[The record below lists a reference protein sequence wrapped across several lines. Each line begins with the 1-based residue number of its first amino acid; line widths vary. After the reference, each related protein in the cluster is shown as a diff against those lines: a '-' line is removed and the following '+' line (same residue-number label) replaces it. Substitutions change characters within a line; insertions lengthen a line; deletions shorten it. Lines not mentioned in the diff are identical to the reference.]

1 MTRNE
6 EEMKVDLYNFW
17 FKEMIRVSEIP
28 NGWTEKRVTLG
39 KRCPTHTPNMTPIQE
54 QIDTIESFGIPMDK
68 LQELHLS
75 RDEVSKVHNSIVTY
89 RNMVNYLK
97 GIRDRMNYHG

>member
-1 MTRNE
+1 MTKTE
-6 EEMKVDLYNFW
+6 EEIRSEVYNTW
-17 FKEMIRVSEIP
+17 FKEMIRVSYIP
-28 NGWTEKRVTLG
+28 NGWTEKRVRLG
-39 KRCPTHTPNMTPIQE
+39 ERCPTYTPNMTPIQE

-75 RDEVSKVHNSIVTY
+75 RDEISKVHNSINTY
-89 RNMVNYLK
+89 RNMVSYLK